1 MKKLLWIVVLGLL
14 LSSNAYAATNI
25 YLSCP
30 MYITEDNS
38 DDVISE
44 VFSETNGF
52 VAQIYANIKIS
63 SSNIKLKLYLQSP
76 AMDDDWTN
84 KKPVK
89 TKIKFKGSVEDNHYY
104 FEGKTKE
111 SNNQMTSEGYTNYD
125 FYKKEGEWFLDAE
138 LYGVASF
145 KKSYL
150 KKLEKISKDLA
161 LELKNVTTDFTSY
174 ENICLEYDKK
184 EFKNIIKKGILK
196 AEDF

>member
-1 MKKLLWIVVLGLL
+1 MKFEGL
-14 LSSNAYAATNI
+14 
-25 YLSCP
+25 
-30 MYITEDNS
+30 
-38 DDVISE
+38 
-44 VFSETNGF
+44 
-52 VAQIYANIKIS
+52 
-63 SSNIKLKLYLQSP
+63 
-76 AMDDDWTN
+76 
-84 KKPVK
+84 
-89 TKIKFKGSVEDNHYY
+89 VEDNHYF
-104 FEGKTKE
+104 FEGRIKDSTKE
-111 SNNQMTSEGYTNYD
+111 MTSEGYSNYD